1 MQLVIERAGD
11 GVIPGE
17 LFGQTGQFIGA
28 APPEQGTH
36 TWLSQLK
43 VSDRSS

>member
-1 MQLVIERAGD
+1 MHLVIERAGD

-28 APPEQGTH
+28 VPPEQGAH
-36 TWLSQLK
+36 TWLSQWK
-43 VSDRSS
+43 VLDRS